1 MKKTIAVAA
10 LLATALSFVSAKG
23 AGVLAGVHGFFGEGW
38 GSSWADDQSVSSSAT
53 NPFQNNMLYGGG
65 AFVNIVLSGPVG
77 IQPEV
82 NFMVNN
88 AGHYETSTLI
98 STSVLTE
105 KIEATTAFKYNSVDI
120 PVFLTLNY
128 NKFNFLVGPYISI
141 PVSKLTKTV
150 SGTTTTTTLG
160 TTTKSD
166 YNPDPTEYE
175 ISSTPIFGM
184 AFGANVSE
192 RMGGMY
198 LVFGARYMFDFTPV
212 QYKVTSGSTTTYYD
226 VYTRRGLT
234 LDAGLKIVL

>member
-1 MKKTIAVAA
+1 MKKSIAVAA
-10 LLATALSFVSAKG
+10 LLAIALSSVSAKG

-38 GSSWADDQSVSSSAT
+38 GNEWAKDQSVSDSAT
-53 NPFQNNMLYGGG
+53 NPFQNNMQYGGG
-65 AFVNIVLSGPVG
+65 AFANIVLSGPIG

-88 AGHYETSTLI
+88 AGNYVTTTPVSTI
-98 STSVLTE
+98 
-105 KIEATTAFKYNSVDI
+105 KIETTTAFKYNSVDI

-128 NKFNFLVGPYISI
+128 KKLNFLVGPYISI
-141 PVSKLTKTV
+141 PVSKLTETDSQKTTV
-150 SGTTTTTTLG
+150 LG
-160 TTTKSD
+160 TSSETD
-166 YNPDPTEYE
+166 NDPTEYD

-184 AFGANVSE
+184 AFGANYSE

-212 QYKVTSGSTTTYYD
+212 QYKVTNGDTTTKYD